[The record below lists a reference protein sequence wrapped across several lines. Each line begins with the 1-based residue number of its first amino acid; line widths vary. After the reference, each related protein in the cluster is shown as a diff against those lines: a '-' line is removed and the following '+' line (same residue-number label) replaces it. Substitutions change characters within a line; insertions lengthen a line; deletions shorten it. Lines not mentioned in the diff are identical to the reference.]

1 MSTNEGHSLPHARAL
16 SQEPT
21 NFASPVPAPLTP
33 LIGRESELAE
43 IAGLLATTRLLTLT
57 GVGGAGKTRLAL
69 ATAQCASEQEEEVFV
84 VELAAVDSPERLAP
98 AVHQAVLAAAGNGS
112 LQPAGR
118 SALDVTMRRLTDRDA
133 LLVLD
138 NCEHLS
144 EASAHIVIALL
155 GGCPRLRVLASSR
168 QPLGVDG
175 ETVWPVPP
183 LSLPAEHEHDH
194 LAAIRGCDAGQLFLD
209 RAARGRPGFAL
220 TADTAKHVALVC
232 RELEG
237 LPLAIELAA
246 ARASVLSPAQIAA
259 GLVDRMRLLG
269 GGPATSSER
278 LRSMRGSLDWS
289 YALLDERE
297 RALLR
302 NLAISP
308 EWTLDAIEAVCT
320 VGAEE
325 SAASLDTLTALADR
339 GLVSVID
346 NGSSELRY
354 RLLETVRSY
363 ALEHLQSTGEE
374 REVRRRHMH
383 HFRVLAAL
391 ADELLETPSGRR
403 RLERDA
409 PALLAALEFAL
420 SDDPPAGLEMAA
432 DLGHWWLIHESY
444 EQARGACARVLAS
457 TPDGDA
463 RARAQ
468 VLWAAA
474 LLAILDEDYQQ
485 ARGYAEEAFPLA
497 QASGDQRTIGRWMI
511 MAGNAQRSIDANAAA
526 QIGAQ
531 AVEILRAERDTHGL
545 AFALANLALSEGMRD
560 RFDAV
565 RERCEEFVA
574 LPGEK
579 PSWLLPWIENALAW
593 ADISQGQPRSAL
605 EHCERALALE
615 ATRVTLP
622 YYIAT
627 AHRLQAMT
635 LSGEARQAREQ
646 GRAML
651 DRTRRAGLAI
661 ASAAL
666 ERSVA
671 GAELALGELDGAQA
685 RGERGLKS
693 PHQYTA
699 AEWRETLTRSALARG
714 DAQAAHEHA
723 AALHAFGQ
731 STGSTRKIALADW
744 AHGAAALLDA
754 ELADSH
760 ERLHSALARQAE
772 QGLTPDAI
780 DSLETLGELALASD
794 RATRAARLIGAAQSA
809 RRELGIVRPSPHPDG
824 RDAPRLRCRQLLGGE
839 RSDAAWADG
848 EALSLAQAIAYARRA
863 RGQRE
868 RPAWG
873 WASLTPVES
882 EVATLAA
889 EGLTNP
895 EIGERLF
902 MSRGT
907 VKAHLAH
914 TYKKL
919 GVGNRMQLAA
929 LTRDPG
935 TPAAGDAAPAHARAR
950 AGDARPYRA
959 HPT

>member
-1 MSTNEGHSLPHARAL
+1 MSTSEGHSLPHARAL

-84 VELAAVDSPERLAP
+84 VELAAVDSPARLAP

-220 TADTAKHVALVC
+220 TADTAKHVALIC

-289 YALLDERE
+289 YTLLDERE

-302 NLAISP
+302 NLAISS
-308 EWTLDAIEAVCT
+308 EWTLDAIEAACT

-325 SAASLDTLTALADR
+325 RAAALDTLITLVDR
-339 GLVSVID
+339 GLVSVLD
-346 NGSSELRY
+346 VGSELRY

-363 ALEHLQSTGEE
+363 ALEHLQSAGQE
-374 REVRRRHMH
+374 REVRNRHSLH
-383 HFRVLAAL
+383 YRGVAEH
-391 ADELLETPSGRR
+391 ADELLETPAGRR
-403 RLERDA
+403 QLEHDA
-409 PALLAALEFAL
+409 PALFAALEFAL
-420 SDDPPAGLEMAA
+420 NDAPSRALAMAA
-432 DLGHWWLIHESY
+432 ALGHWWLIHESY
-444 EQARGACARVLAS
+444 EEARGACARVLAVA
-457 TPDGDA
+457 PDGDA

-474 LLAILDEDYQQ
+474 LLAILDQDYEQ
-485 ARGYAEEAFPLA
+485 ARAYAEEAFPLA
-497 QASGDQRTIGRWMI
+497 QSSGDQRTIGRWMI
-511 MAGNAQRSIDANAAA
+511 MAGNAKRSIDANAAA
-526 QIGAQ
+526 TIGSQ
-531 AVEILRAERDTHGL
+531 AVQILRADGDRHGL
-545 AFALANLALSEGMRD
+545 ALALANLALTEGMRD

-565 RERCEEFVA
+565 RETCEEFVA

-579 PSWLLPWIENALAW
+579 PPWLLPWIENALAW
-593 ADISQGQPRSAL
+593 ADISQGKPRSAL
-605 EHCERALALE
+605 DHCERALQHE
-615 ATRVTLP
+615 AGRATLP

-627 AHRLQAMT
+627 AHKLQAMAMV
-635 LSGEARQAREQ
+635 GEARQAHAEGLAALEAA
-646 GRAML
+646 GRAE
-651 DRTRRAGLAI
+651 LAT
-661 ASAAL
+661 AAAAL

-671 GAELALGELDGAQA
+671 GAELALGELDEAQA
-685 RGERGLKS
+685 RAERGLEH
-693 PHQYTA
+693 PHHYTA
-699 AEWRETLTRSALARG
+699 AEWRDTLARIALAR
-714 DAQAAHEHA
+714 DDTLAAHEHA
-723 AALHAFGQ
+723 AALRAFGQ
-731 STGSTRKIALADW
+731 STGSPRKIALADW
-744 AHGAAALLDA
+744 AHGAAALLDGKLA
-754 ELADSH
+754 EAH
-760 ERLHSALARQAE
+760 QRLHAALSQQTE
-772 QGLTPDAI
+772 QGLMPEAI
-780 DSLETLGELALASD
+780 DTLEALAALAFTAKHPI
-794 RATRAARLIGAAQSA
+794 RATRLLGSAQSTRQA
-809 RRELGIVRPSPHPDG
+809 LGIVRPSPHPDG
-824 RDAPRLRCRQLLGGE
+824 PEALPARCEQLLGK
-839 RSDAAWADG
+839 RYAAVLAGG
-848 EALSLAQAIAYARRA
+848 EAMTPQHAIEYARRG
-863 RGQRE
+863 RGRRD
-868 RPAWG
+868 RPTHG
-873 WASLTPVES
+873 WASLTPVQS
-882 EVATLAA
+882 QVATLAA

-902 MSRGT
+902 ISRGT
-907 VKAHLAH
+907 VKAHLTH
-914 TYKKL
+914 IYKKL
-919 GVGNRMQLAA
+919 GVNNRVQLAA
-929 LTRDPG
+929 LSRE
-935 TPAAGDAAPAHARAR
+935 RI
-950 AGDARPYRA
+950 
-959 HPT
+959 

>member
-1 MSTNEGHSLPHARAL
+1 VSTGKGHGLLHAL
-16 SQEPT
+16 TSSQEAA
-21 NFASPVPAPLTP
+21 NFDSSVPASLTP
-33 LIGRESELAE
+33 LIGREPELAE

-69 ATAQCASEQEEEVFV
+69 QTAQCASEQEEEVFV

-98 AVHQAVLAAAGNGS
+98 AMHQAVLAAAGNRS
-112 LQPAGR
+112 LQPAGH
-118 SALDVTMRRLTDRDA
+118 SALDATMRRLADRDA

-144 EASAHIVIALL
+144 EATARIVIALL
-155 GGCPRLRVLASSR
+155 GGCPLLRVLASSR

-175 ETVWPVPP
+175 ETIWPVPP
-183 LSLPAEHEHDH
+183 LSLPAEDQDDH
-194 LAAIRGCDAGQLFLD
+194 LAAVRGCDAGRLFLD
-209 RAARGRPGFAL
+209 RAARRRPGFEL
-220 TADTAKHVALVC
+220 TADTAKHVALIC

-246 ARASVLSPAQIAA
+246 ARARVLSPAQIAA
-259 GLVDRMRLLG
+259 GLADRMRLLG

-302 NLAISP
+302 NMAISS

-320 VGAEE
+320 AGAEE

-339 GLVSVID
+339 GLLSVID

-383 HFRVLAAL
+383 HFRGLAAL
-391 ADELLETPSGRR
+391 ADELLETPGGRR
-403 RLERDA
+403 RLERDVT
-409 PALLAALEFAL
+409 ALLAALEFAL
-420 SDDPPAGLEMAA
+420 SDDPPSGLEMAA
-432 DLGHWWLIHESY
+432 DLGHWWLIHDSY
-444 EQARGACARVLAS
+444 EEARGACARVLAA
-457 TPDGDA
+457 TPNGDA
-463 RARAQ
+463 RPRAQ

-474 LLAILDEDYQQ
+474 LLAVLDEDYEQ
-485 ARGYAEEAFPLA
+485 ARSCAEEAFPLA

-526 QIGAQ
+526 TIGAQ
-531 AVEILRAERDTHGL
+531 AVEILRADGDTHGL

-574 LPGEK
+574 LAGEK
-579 PSWLLPWIENALAW
+579 PSWLLPWVENALAW
-593 ADISQGQPRSAL
+593 ADISQGHPCSAL
-605 EHCERALALE
+605 EHCERALRLE

-627 AHRLQAMT
+627 AHRLQAMV
-635 LSGEARQAREQ
+635 LSGEARQAHEQ
-646 GRAML
+646 GLAML

-661 ASAAL
+661 AAAAI

-671 GAELALGELDGAQA
+671 GAELAIGALDEAQA
-685 RGERGLKS
+685 RAERGLES
-693 PHQYTA
+693 PHHYTA
-699 AEWRETLTRSALARG
+699 AEWRDTLMRIALARG
-714 DAQAAHEHA
+714 DAQIAHEHA
-723 AALHAFGQ
+723 TALRAFGQ
-731 STGSTRKIALADW
+731 STGSARKIALADW
-744 AHGAAALLDA
+744 AHGAAALLDGEPA
-754 ELADSH
+754 EAN
-760 ERLHSALARQAE
+760 ERLHAALSRQAE
-772 QGLTPDAI
+772 PGLTSDAI

-794 RATRAARLIGAAQSA
+794 HATRGTRLIGAARSA
-809 RRELGIVRPSPHPDG
+809 RRALGIVRLSPHLDG
-824 RDAPRLRCRQLLGGE
+824 RDALRVRCGQLLGGN
-839 RSDAAWADG
+839 RSDAAWAEG

-863 RGQRE
+863 RGQRG
-868 RPAWG
+868 RPARG

-902 MSRGT
+902 ISRGT
-907 VKAHLAH
+907 VKTHLAH

-919 GVGNRMQLAA
+919 GVGNRVHLAA
-929 LTRDPG
+929 LSREKI
-935 TPAAGDAAPAHARAR
+935 
-950 AGDARPYRA
+950 
-959 HPT
+959 